1 MAVNKVVFEGETLI
15 DVTDSTT
22 GRGNLGLGTVG
33 YTAAGER
40 VVGEALLLSAEDKA
54 KLIPE
59 NIRAGVVLFQ
69 GTAHEVVGSL
79 TWQDLL
85 PQKVVGQSGA
95 TIDGVILGGLVNTSQ
110 GTINSNGIF
119 PGRSGNLAFSFT
131 KEIDTN
137 IYQAVEFTIGRVDY
151 AVDSS
156 TIKIGLSPAANTDYY
171 SFSVVKQFTGV
182 FKTGAVYRCDFNPG
196 LKGFVKFASWNTEIW
211 VKETALI
218 TR

>member
-1 MAVNKVVFEGETLI
+1 MPVNKVIFAGETLI
-15 DVTDSTT
+15 DVSDSTT
-22 GRGNLGLGTVG
+22 TKDNLGLGAVG
-33 YTAAGER
+33 YTAAGNR
-40 VVGEALLLSAEDKA
+40 VVGEAVLLSAEDRA

-59 NIRAGVVLFQ
+59 NLRAGVVLFP
-69 GTAHEVVGSL
+69 GTEYEVVGSL

-95 TIDGVILGGLVNTSQ
+95 TINRDVLGGLVNTSQ

-131 KEIDTN
+131 KQIDTN

-156 TIKIGLSPAANTDYY
+156 TIRIGLSPAANTDYY